1 MQGGVIVPHLREKAI
16 VQEVFSRYL
25 AGENLNQLA
34 ESLMGR
40 NIEYLPGEIVWNKSR
55 IKRMLEDRRYLGI
68 DMYEAIIDESTFA
81 AVNSAKTERRSH
93 SGSERSPEDKRLC
106 SMVLCDMC
114 GHRLFYRIDNSR
126 KCKAFWYCKNQDCKC
141 SVQMSLPRLREEI
154 TTLLNCLIEV
164 PLLGDN
170 AEIESTDEPTV
181 EVRNLENEIAHATE
195 RTNPDADAVQ
205 AMILR
210 CAETKYAAYS
220 GVRHITDRLTA
231 TLQQS
236 EPLSAFSPELTFQI
250 ANSVAIYPDQS
261 AVLVLKDG
269 RKIAKEPSH
278 ERKPD
283 ENGSGDPAEA

>member
-1 MQGGVIVPHLREKAI
+1 MQGGVIVPCLREKAI

-25 AGENLNQLA
+25 AGENLSQLA
-34 ESLMGR
+34 ESLTGR
-40 NIEYLPGEIVWNKSR
+40 NIEYLPGETVWNKSR
-55 IKRMLEDRRYLGI
+55 IKRMLEDWRYLGN
-68 DMYEAIIDESTFA
+68 DMYEAIIDEGMFA

-93 SGSERSPEDKRLC
+93 SGSERSLKDKRLC
-106 SMVLCDMC
+106 HMVLCGMC

-154 TTLLNCLIEV
+154 TTLLNRLIEV

-170 AEIESTDEPTV
+170 AEIESTDEPVV
-181 EVRNLENEIAHATE
+181 EVLKLENEIAHATE
-195 RTNPDADAVQ
+195 RANPDMDAVQ

-210 CAETKYAAYS
+210 CAEIKYAAYS

-269 RKIAKEPSH
+269 RNIAKELSH

>member
-1 MQGGVIVPHLREKAI
+1 M
-16 VQEVFSRYL
+16 
-25 AGENLNQLA
+25 
-34 ESLMGR
+34 
-40 NIEYLPGEIVWNKSR
+40 
-55 IKRMLEDRRYLGI
+55 
-68 DMYEAIIDESTFA
+68 
-81 AVNSAKTERRSH
+81 NSAKPERRSH

-106 SMVLCDMC
+106 SMVLCGMC

-154 TTLLNCLIEV
+154 TTLLNRLIEV

-170 AEIESTDEPTV
+170 AEIESTDEPVV
-181 EVRNLENEIAHATE
+181 EVLKLENEIAHATE
-195 RTNPDADAVQ
+195 RANPDMDAVQ

-269 RKIAKEPSH
+269 RIIAEEPSH

-283 ENGSGDPAEA
+283 ENGSGDPAKA

>member
-55 IKRMLEDRRYLGI
+55 IKRI

-106 SMVLCDMC
+106 SMVLCGMC

-141 SVQMSLPRLREEI
+141 SVQMPLPRLREEI

-181 EVRNLENEIAHATE
+181 EVRKLENEIAHATE
-195 RTNPDADAVQ
+195 RTNPDTDAVQ

-220 GVRHITDRLTA
+220 DMRHITDRLTA